1 MNKAQLQAEEIKRL
15 RSALAAIEVHGGSD
29 ETFDPVVSAIC
40 RHALDGSDAGWVNL
54 SAGRQKRVT
63 VREIIESV
71 ARRHSLS
78 SSDIIGPNKKR
89 RYANARTEAIKL
101 ARELTGLSL
110 PTLGR
115 IFKRDHTTIMYHL
128 RREYTPDEP
137 GTSEGCRAA

>member
-1 MNKAQLQAEEIKRL
+1 MNKAQRQDEEIKRL
-15 RSALAAIEVHGGSD
+15 RSALAAIEVHGGSA

-40 RHALDGSDAGWVNL
+40 RHALDGVNL
-54 SAGRQKRVT
+54 SAGRQNRVT

-78 SSDIIGPNKKR
+78 SSDIIGTNKKR
-89 RYANARTEAIKL
+89 CYVNARTEAIKL
-101 ARELTGLSL
+101 ARELTVLSL

-128 RREYTPDEP
+128 RREYTPDEL
-137 GTSEGCRAA
+137 GTSEGWRAA